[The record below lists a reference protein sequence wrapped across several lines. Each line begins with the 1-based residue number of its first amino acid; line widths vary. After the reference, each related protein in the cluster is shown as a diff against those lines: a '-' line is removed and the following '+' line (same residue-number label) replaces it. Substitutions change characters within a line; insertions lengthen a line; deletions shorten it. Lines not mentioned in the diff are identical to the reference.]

1 MNAPFSWLFPA
12 LAAVASGV
20 AIGAG
25 RDLSLAVPAA
35 VVAVAA
41 GALTVVE
48 ALARRRAPAR
58 PPPAVPAN
66 PRATVQEAFRGGGY
80 GRELLV
86 DLVDRIERAGPHP
99 ELPGRSIEAT
109 RALVA
114 LSPDEFR
121 RYLRDRVNALEGS
134 E

>member
-1 MNAPFSWLFPA
+1 MNAPFSWMFPTI
-12 LAAVASGV
+12 AAVASGL

-25 RDLSLAVPAA
+25 RDLTLAVPAA

-41 GALTVVE
+41 GGLTVVE
-48 ALARRRAPAR
+48 ALARRRAPSH

-66 PRATVQEAFRGGGY
+66 PRATLQQAFRGGAY

-109 RALVA
+109 RALAA

-121 RYLRDRVNALEGS
+121 RYLRDRVDQLEGS